1 MMLILNYTIDNS
13 LTLILSNNLYSQIRN
28 KLGGELYSKIYSEE
42 FVNFS
47 NKAGFALREKVIKE
61 LNNMYNIMETT

>member
-1 MMLILNYTIDNS
+1 MLILNYTIDNS